1 MCGYRTRKGAAAAAR
16 LAAAVTLF
24 ALLRLAA
31 PQATGR
37 AAGGG
42 LSLTRAE
49 TAYLQDP
56 AVVGLRNP
64 QLEPLAARA
73 VSRFDAMPPT
83 RAALAARRAGLTTA
97 RLRHVL
103 ATDAASL
110 HLDTTSG
117 ALHYACSF
125 GHNSTD
131 SGDSPPPTP
140 DLQPG
145 AAGGGGLRRA
155 LQGLDSTAW
164 PDQADPAASQAFL
177 LHR

>member
-1 MCGYRTRKGAAAAAR
+1 MVGHCTRKEAAAAR
-16 LAAAVTLF
+16 LAAAVVTLF

-37 AAGGG
+37 PAGGVN
-42 LSLTRAE
+42 LTQAE
-49 TAYLQDP
+49 RAYLQDP

-64 QLEPLAARA
+64 RLEPLAARA
-73 VSRFDAMPPT
+73 VARFDAMPPT
-83 RAALAARRAGLTTA
+83 RAALAARRAGLTTD

-125 GHNSTD
+125 DHGGAESA
-131 SGDSPPPTP
+131 GDTPPTL
-140 DLQPG
+140 DLQP
-145 AAGGGGLRRA
+145 AGGGGMRRA
-155 LQGLDSTAW
+155 LQGLDGITP
-164 PDQADPAASQAFL
+164 PDQFDPAASQAFL